1 MFVVG
6 LTGGIGSGKSEAARL
21 FAALGVPV
29 IDVDHI
35 SHQLTAP
42 GQSIL
47 QDIANALGRQFLLPD
62 GTLDRTALRAHVFAD
77 NSARL
82 QLEKI
87 LHPAIRQAALLQLA
101 ANQNSAYQILSI
113 PLLFE
118 GDGYRT
124 IVNRTLVIDCDE
136 AQQIQRTM
144 RRSGL
149 TEQAVRAIMAA
160 QISRAQ
166 RNQLADDIIENNG
179 TLSELSQKILE
190 KHKNYL
196 QACIVSQ

>member
-42 GQSIL
+42 GQPIL
-47 QDIANALGRQFLLPD
+47 QDITNAVGRQFLLPD
-62 GTLDRTALRAHVFAD
+62 GRLDRAALRAHVFAD
-77 NSARL
+77 NTARL

-118 GDGYRT
+118 GDAYHN

-136 AQQIQRTM
+136 ARQIQRTM
-144 RRSGL
+144 QRSGL

-166 RNQLADDIIENNG
+166 RNQLADDIIENSG
-179 TLSELSQKILE
+179 TLDELSQKVQE
-190 KHKNYL
+190 KHKKYL

>member
-6 LTGGIGSGKSEAARL
+6 LTGGIGSRKSEAARL

-42 GQSIL
+42 GQPIL
-47 QDIANALGRQFLLPD
+47 QDITNAVGRQFLLPD
-62 GTLDRTALRAHVFAD
+62 GRLDRAALRAHVFAD
-77 NSARL
+77 NTARL

-101 ANQNSAYQILSI
+101 ANQDSAYRILSI

-118 GDGYRT
+118 GDAYHN

-136 AQQIQRTM
+136 ARQIQRTM
-144 RRSGL
+144 QRGGL

-179 TLSELSQKILE
+179 TLDELSQKVQE
-190 KHKNYL
+190 KHKKYL
-196 QACIVSQ
+196 QACIVS

>member
-29 IDVDHI
+29 IDVDAI

-42 GQSIL
+42 SQPIL
-47 QDIANALGRQFLLPD
+47 QNIANALGRQFLLPD
-62 GTLDRTALRAHVFAD
+62 SALDRDALRAHVFAD
-77 NSARL
+77 NAARL

-101 ANQNSAYQILSI
+101 ANQGSAYQILSI

-118 GDGYRT
+118 GDGYRN

-136 AQQIQRTM
+136 TLQIQRTM
-144 RRSGL
+144 QRNGL
-149 TEQAVRAIMAA
+149 NEQAVRAIMAA
-160 QISRAQ
+160 QVPRAQ

-179 TLSELSQKILE
+179 TLDELSQKVRE

-196 QACIVSQ
+196 QACIVS

>member
-29 IDVDHI
+29 VDVDAI

-47 QDIANALGRQFLLPD
+47 QDITNAVGRQFLLPD
-62 GTLDRTALRAHVFAD
+62 GRLDRAALRAHVFAD
-77 NSARL
+77 NTARL

-118 GDGYRT
+118 GDAYHN

-136 AQQIQRTM
+136 ARQIQRTM
-144 RRSGL
+144 QRSGL

-166 RNQLADDIIENNG
+166 RNQLADDIIENSG
-179 TLSELSQKILE
+179 TLDELSQKVQE
-190 KHKNYL
+190 KHKKYL

>member
-42 GQSIL
+42 GQPIL
-47 QDIANALGRQFLLPD
+47 QDIANAVGRQFLLPD
-62 GTLDRTALRAHVFAD
+62 GRLDRAALRAHVFAD
-77 NSARL
+77 NTARL

-101 ANQNSAYQILSI
+101 ANQNSAYQILTI

-118 GDGYRT
+118 GDTYHN

-136 AQQIQRTM
+136 ARQIQRTM
-144 RRSGL
+144 QRSGL
-149 TEQAVRAIMAA
+149 TEQAVRTIMAA

-179 TLSELSQKILE
+179 TLDELSQKVQE
-190 KHKNYL
+190 KHKKYL

>member
-42 GQSIL
+42 GQPIL
-47 QDIANALGRQFLLPD
+47 QDITNAVGRQFLLPD
-62 GTLDRTALRAHVFAD
+62 GRLDRAALRAHVFAD
-77 NSARL
+77 NTARL

-101 ANQNSAYQILSI
+101 ANQNSAYQILTI

-118 GDGYRT
+118 GDTYHN

-136 AQQIQRTM
+136 ARQIQRTM
-144 RRSGL
+144 QRSGL
-149 TEQAVRAIMAA
+149 TEQAVRTIMAA

-166 RNQLADDIIENNG
+166 RNQLADDIIDNNG
-179 TLSELSQKILE
+179 TLDELSQKVQE
-190 KHKNYL
+190 KHKKYL

>member
-29 IDVDHI
+29 IDVDAI

-42 GQSIL
+42 GQPIL
-47 QDIANALGRQFLLPD
+47 QNIANALGRQFLSPD
-62 GTLDRTALRAHVFAD
+62 GALDRVALRAHVFAD
-77 NSARL
+77 NAARL
-82 QLEKI
+82 QLEKL

-118 GDGYRT
+118 GDGYRN

-136 AQQIQRTM
+136 TLQIQRTM
-144 RRSGL
+144 QRNGL
-149 TEQAVRAIMAA
+149 SEQAVRAIMAA
-160 QISRAQ
+160 QVSRAQ

-179 TLSELSQKILE
+179 TLDELSQKVRE

-196 QACIVSQ
+196 QACIVS

>member
-6 LTGGIGSGKSEAARL
+6 LTGGIGSGKSEAAKL

-42 GQSIL
+42 GQPIL

-62 GTLDRTALRAHVFAD
+62 GTLDRAALRAHVFAD

>member
-42 GQSIL
+42 GQPIL
-47 QDIANALGRQFLLPD
+47 QNITNAVGRQFLLPD
-62 GTLDRTALRAHVFAD
+62 GRLDRAALRAHVFAD

-118 GDGYRT
+118 GDTYHN
-124 IVNRTLVIDCDE
+124 IVDRTLVIDCDE
-136 AQQIQRTM
+136 ARQIQRTM
-144 RRSGL
+144 QRSGL

-160 QISRAQ
+160 QIPRAQ

-179 TLSELSQKILE
+179 TLDELSQKVQE
-190 KHKNYL
+190 KHKKYL

>member
-42 GQSIL
+42 GQPIL
-47 QDIANALGRQFLLPD
+47 QDIANALGRQFLSPD
-62 GTLDRTALRAHVFAD
+62 GKLDRAALRTHVFAD